1 MSKQNQ
7 RMLSQGPVTSVPF
20 AVTEMSQ
27 QQHEVKYHPRF
38 ASKGGGGKG
47 NVKDA

>member
-7 RMLSQGPVTSVPF
+7 RMLSQGPATSIPLG
-20 AVTEMSQ
+20 VTEMSQ
-27 QQHEVKYHPRF
+27 QNEVKYHPRF